1 MCVGEVGDLKGPDVK
16 LENLFYVE
24 DCAEILSYEVSKI
37 RHSFQA
43 TPEYAAI
50 LVPFD

>member
-24 DCAEILSYEVSKI
+24 DCADIQGYEISKMTQLPCLSRICCYSSPI
-37 RHSFQA
+37 
-43 TPEYAAI
+43 
-50 LVPFD
+50 